1 MKITAIANE
10 KGGVGKTTTV
20 ATLGHA
26 LARAGERVLIVD
38 LDPQANLSDWL
49 GAEEAPAATMAEALL
64 DRAAMAGA
72 IGPTAAEGLML
83 AYGSR
88 AVAETADELRASSPA
103 PALAL
108 RRALRGLEFDRILI
122 DCPPGLGVLSVNA
135 LTAADSLIVPVNSQA
150 MAIAGAIQLGTTLQE
165 LLEAE
170 VIQQIPERKVLLTM
184 YDPRRALAREVREYL
199 ADQEGA
205 PAVLETTIRQAT
217 RMAECFGQHLTI
229 YDYAPREAVAEDY
242 TRLAEELRNHVAAR

>member
-1 MKITAIANE
+1 VKVTAVINE

-26 LARAGERVLIVD
+26 LVRSGQRVLIVD

-49 GAEEAPAATMAEALL
+49 GAEEAPDGTMAEALL
-64 DRAAMAGA
+64 DRAVMADA
-72 IGPTAAEGLML
+72 IGPSTAPGLML

-88 AVAETADELRASSPA
+88 SVAESADELRASSPA
-103 PALAL
+103 PAHAL
-108 RRALRGLEFDRILI
+108 RRPLRGLDYDHVLV

-135 LTAADSLIVPVNSQA
+135 LTAVDSLIVPVNSQA
-150 MAIAGAIQLGTTLQE
+150 MAITGAVQLDTTLQE

-170 VIQQIPERKVLLTM
+170 VIQQIPERAILLTM
-184 YDPRRALAREVREYL
+184 YDPRRALAREVRAYL
-199 ADQEGA
+199 AGRDGA
-205 PAVLETTIRQAT
+205 PTVLETTIRQAT

-229 YDYAPREAVAEDY
+229 YDYAPREPVAEDY
-242 TRLAEELRNHVAAR
+242 TLLAKELTGHVPAR